1 MRNPKS
7 GRAAMLVFII
17 GMLLSLSML
26 AVSAD
31 TTKAVVLNG
40 KTYGN
45 TGSRPANNKETIT
58 VPSSKYQTIQS
69 AINDAKEGTTIVI
82 KEKSGGYQEQLSIKK
97 NGITLKGEGKAKVCG
112 NESMKYGDLLTIK
125 AQDIVVE
132 NIEFTG
138 LYLRAPNTS
147 ESAGG
152 IRVDPGSSNIYILDC
167 KIHHLGCEYN
177 YTDFNDKNKFN
188 GHGISVKGSQDK
200 KTSKI
205 TISGCEVNNLTT
217 GRSECV
223 VLNHNTEYF
232 TISDNYIHDNDN
244 IGIDCAGGYGGG
256 YSTDFTR
263 NGLICGNTVERISSL
278 IFENPGYLDSNG
290 KPHSGADGIY
300 VDGGRDIYIHD
311 NYVTGC
317 DIGLE
322 IAAENKDWIVSGVIA
337 ENNLLIYNDQYVG
350 LAIGGSDSSCGIAKN
365 NIVRN
370 NTVIN
375 SGKQHCLVVKVSSN
389 NEISNNIFISKE
401 KPANN
406 SSYFSENKITN
417 NASNRASDFPGT
429 NTTKIEIN
437 DLNNDIKVD
446 FNSRSVKIQ
455 TKTDISNFGCHGNPA
470 GPTPTNTNTP
480 TPTNT
485 VTPTPKQVTPTNT
498 NTPTPTNT
506 VTPTP
511 KQATPTDT
519 NTPTPM
525 NTVTPTPTPAVTGN
539 ATITPLPNPD
549 ISQIKIST
557 PAPKLPKKYVPT
569 ATPTES
575 VRLTYEA
582 LTSTPTP
589 VSKRTIY
596 REVTEAP
603 QPSPTIPAT
612 VTQAPKPVISGQ
624 PASANT
630 AQPEGKDPDALVS
643 AVKITGIL
651 NTDKGVYLNWSVSPE
666 AKHYNVLRSIDG
678 KKFFLIK
685 VLGSK
690 VTSLLDETAVNGK
703 LYFYK
708 IEAADGNVWAQSE
721 ASAIFRLST
730 VKLKS
735 RKSSK
740 AKTAVI
746 KWKKNPKASGYQI
759 KYTLKGKT
767 KTINVKK
774 AKTVTKTIKKLKS
787 GKKYSFAVRAY
798 KKAGKIKYYGS
809 WSKTYKLKIK

>member
-1 MRNPKS
+1 
-7 GRAAMLVFII
+7 
-17 GMLLSLSML
+17 MLLGISTA

-31 TTKAVVLNG
+31 VTKAVEIGG

-58 VPSSKYQTIQS
+58 VPSDKYKTIQS
-69 AINDAKEGTTIVI
+69 ALDAASEGTTIVI
-82 KEKSGGYQEQLSIKK
+82 KEKSGGYQEQLSVKK
-97 NGITLKGEGKAKVCG
+97 NGITLKGDGKVKVCG
-112 NESMKYGDLLTIK
+112 NEDMKYGDLLTIK
-125 AQDIVVE
+125 ASDIVVE

-138 LYLRAPNTS
+138 LYLREPNTK

-167 KIHHLGCEYN
+167 KIHDLGCEYN
-177 YTDFNDKNKFN
+177 YTDFDDRNHFN
-188 GHGISVKGSQDK
+188 GHGISIKGSESK

-205 TISGCEVNNLTT
+205 TISGCEVYNLRT
-217 GRSECV
+217 GRSESV
-223 VLNHNTEYF
+223 VLNHNLEYF

-263 NGLICGNTVERISSL
+263 NGLICGNTVKKISSL
-278 IFENPGYLDSNG
+278 LFKNPGYFDSEGN
-290 KPHSGADGIY
+290 PHSGADGIY
-300 VDGGRDIYIHD
+300 VDGGRDILIRD

-322 IAAENKDWIVSGVIA
+322 IAAENKDWVVSGVIA
-337 ENNLLIYNDQYVG
+337 ENNMLIYNDQYVG
-350 LAIGGSDSSCGIAKN
+350 LAIGGSDTSCGIAKN

-375 SGKQHCLVVKVSSN
+375 SGKQHCLVVKVSSD
-389 NEISNNIFISKE
+389 NEISGNIFISKE

-406 SSYFSENKITN
+406 SKYFDKNTITN
-417 NASNRASDFPGT
+417 NACNRASDLPGT
-429 NTTKIEIN
+429 NTKIEID
-437 DLNNDIKVD
+437 DLEKDIKVD

-485 VTPTPKQVTPTNT
+485 VTPTPKQVTPTDT

-511 KQATPTDT
+511 KQVTPTNTNTPTPTPKHATPTDT
-519 NTPTPM
+519 NTPTPT
-525 NTVTPTPTPAVTGN
+525 NTVTPTPTPAVTGK
-539 ATITPLPNPD
+539 ATITPLPNTD

-575 VRLTYEA
+575 IRPTYED

-603 QPSPTIPAT
+603 QPSPTIPAA

-624 PASANT
+624 PAPANT

-666 AKHYNVLRSIDG
+666 ANHYNVLRSIDG

-708 IEAADGNVWAQSE
+708 IEATDGNVWAQSE

-746 KWKKNPKASGYQI
+746 KWKKNPKASGYEI

-774 AKTVTKTIKKLKS
+774 AKTVSKTIRKLKS
-787 GKKYSFAVRAY
+787 KKKYSFAVRAY
-798 KKAGKIKYYGS
+798 KTSGGTKYYGN
-809 WSKTYKLKIK
+809 WSKIFKIKIK